1 MISATKKNRCNF
13 IPMQDEVAAVLYF
26 LSKGVKLHFYSLG
39 TICEENM
46 RVPRGAQLLW
56 LWVSNRGEQHPC
68 WHTTFCGK
76 SSVLYLLLPLALE
89 RGCVCGHTDAFQ

>member
-1 MISATKKNRCNF
+1 MSATKKNRCNF

-39 TICEENM
+39 TIFEENM

-56 LWVSNRGEQHPC
+56 LWVSNRGESIPV
-68 WHTTFCGK
+68 
-76 SSVLYLLLPLALE
+76 VLHALLFFHCLSLIIVTPTILRLKK
-89 RGCVCGHTDAFQ
+89 FK